1 MFKKILIANRGEIAL
16 RIMRTAREMG
26 IKTVI
31 VYSQADEKSLPV
43 LLADESVCVGPAAS
57 NASYLNIP
65 NILSAALMTG
75 AEAIHPG
82 YGFMAENPDFAE
94 MCGEHGITF
103 IGPTPG
109 SMRALGSKAG
119 GREIAALSN
128 VPVVPGTGVLEST
141 EAALLAA
148 KQLGYPVLLKASA
161 GGGGRGQKVVR
172 TQDEMKTAF
181 NQAQEEARLYFSDPA
196 IIMEKF
202 LEEFRH
208 VEVQVM
214 GDGQGHVIHIGE
226 RDCSIQ
232 RRNQKL
238 IEEAPSNLPTTL
250 RQEILDA
257 GVRLAQHVNYAG
269 AGTLEFIVD
278 RDGNFYFMEMNTRIQ
293 VEHCVSEMISG
304 LDFVRLQLQIAA
316 GEGLILQ
323 QGDVVLRGHAIEC
336 RLNAEDPDKDFRPSA
351 GQIEE
356 VLFPGGPGV
365 RVEQPRLSGL
375 QHSAALRFS
384 NRQTDCLAREPRPGG
399 GPYETRPRGNRDWR
413 SQNHHPALH
422 PDYGQSILQA
432 RRGDDQFSKDP
443 HGDVTGPS
451 PADVKSS

>member
-26 IKTVI
+26 IQTVV

-57 NASYLNIP
+57 SASYLNIP

-94 MCGEHGITF
+94 MCREHGIVF
-103 IGPTPG
+103 IGPTPE

-128 VPVVPGTGVLEST
+128 VPVVPGTGVLDGT
-141 EAALLAA
+141 DAALLAA
-148 KQLGYPVLLKASA
+148 KQIGYPVLLKASA

-172 TQDEMKTAF
+172 TQDELKSAF
-181 NQAQEEARLYFSDPA
+181 AQAQEEARLYFGDPA

-238 IEEAPSNLPTTL
+238 IEEAPSNLPATL

-257 GVRLAQHVNYAG
+257 GVRLAKHVNYAG

-316 GEGLILQ
+316 GEGLALTQDDI
-323 QGDVVLRGHAIEC
+323 VLRGHSIEC
-336 RLNAEDPDKDFRPSA
+336 RLNAEDPDKDFRPAA

-356 VLFPGGPGV
+356 VYFPGGPGV
-365 RVEQPRLSGL
+365 RVDSHVYEGYAIPPHYDSLIGKLIVWSETREQAIARMKR
-375 QHSAALRFS
+375 AL
-384 NRQTDCLAREPRPGG
+384 EEIVIG
-399 GPYETRPRGNRDWR
+399 GPKTTIPLYIKIMDNPFYKRGAVMTNFLRTRMEM
-413 SQNHHPALH
+413 
-422 PDYGQSILQA
+422 
-432 RRGDDQFSKDP
+432 
-443 HGDVTGPS
+443 
-451 PADVKSS
+451 

>member
-16 RIMRTAREMG
+16 RVIRTAREMG
-26 IKTVI
+26 IKTVL
-31 VYSQADEKSLPV
+31 VYSQADEASLPV
-43 LLADESVCVGPAAS
+43 LLADESVCVGPPAS
-57 NASYLNIP
+57 KDSYLNIP

-75 AEAIHPG
+75 AEAVHPG

-94 MCGEHGITF
+94 MCRDHGLTF
-103 IGPTPG
+103 IGPTPE

-119 GREIAALSN
+119 GRQIAADSG
-128 VPVVPGTGVLEST
+128 VPTVPGTGVLEGVD
-141 EAALLAA
+141 EALFAA
-148 KQLGYPVLLKASA
+148 KNIGYPVLLKASA

-172 TQDEMKTAF
+172 TQEELRTLFA
-181 NQAQEEARLYFSDPA
+181 QAQEEARLYFGDPA

-214 GDGQGHVIHIGE
+214 GDGNGHVIHIGE

-238 IEEAPSNLPTTL
+238 IEEAPSTLPDPL
-250 RQEILDA
+250 RQEILAA

-278 RDGNFYFMEMNTRIQ
+278 RDGNYYFMEMNTRIQ

-316 GEGLILQ
+316 GEGLPLQ
-323 QGDVVLRGHAIEC
+323 QSDIALHGHAIEC
-336 RLNAEDPDKDFRPSA
+336 RINAEDPDHDFRPAA
-351 GQIEE
+351 GKITD
-356 VLFPGGPGV
+356 VHFAGGPGV
-365 RVEQPRLSGL
+365 RVDSHAYSGYVIPPHYDSLIGKLIVHHDTREQ
-375 QHSAALRFS
+375 AI
-384 NRQTDCLAREPRPGG
+384 ARMKRSLEETVIQ
-399 GPYETRPRGNRDWR
+399 GPKTTVPLYIKIMDNPFYKRGAVMTNFLKVRME
-413 SQNHHPALH
+413 A
-422 PDYGQSILQA
+422 
-432 RRGDDQFSKDP
+432 
-443 HGDVTGPS
+443 
-451 PADVKSS
+451 

>member
-26 IKTVI
+26 IQTVV

-57 NASYLNIP
+57 SASYLNIP

-94 MCGEHGITF
+94 MCREHGIVF
-103 IGPTPG
+103 IGPTPE

-128 VPVVPGTGVLEST
+128 VPVVPGTGVLADT
-141 EAALLAA
+141 DAALLSA
-148 KQLGYPVLLKASA
+148 KQIGYPVLLKASA

-172 TQDEMKTAF
+172 TQDELKSAF
-181 NQAQEEARLYFSDPA
+181 AQAQEEARLYFGDPA

-238 IEEAPSNLPTTL
+238 IEEAPSNLPATL

-257 GVRLAQHVNYAG
+257 GVRLAKHVNYAG

-316 GEGLILQ
+316 GEGLILTQ
-323 QGDVVLRGHAIEC
+323 EDIVLRGHSIEC
-336 RLNAEDPDKDFRPSA
+336 RLNAEDPDKDFRPAA

-356 VLFPGGPGV
+356 VYFPGGPGV
-365 RVEQPRLSGL
+365 RVDSHVYEGYAIPPHYDSLIGKLIVWSETREQAIARMKR
-375 QHSAALRFS
+375 ALEE
-384 NRQTDCLAREPRPGG
+384 AVIG
-399 GPYETRPRGNRDWR
+399 GPKTTIPLYIKIMDNPFYKRGAVMTNFLKTRMEM
-413 SQNHHPALH
+413 
-422 PDYGQSILQA
+422 
-432 RRGDDQFSKDP
+432 
-443 HGDVTGPS
+443 
-451 PADVKSS
+451 